1 MYIPRLRDCVISV
14 TGFTSET
21 IPTREQV
28 KSAIDVV
35 GACYLGP
42 LCKDYTTHLICYD
55 ERSDK
60 YQAVK
65 SWGVNIHV
73 VKCEWLFECMKRWER
88 VDEAEYLL
96 GEEEKMEE
104 EKKVDVNE
112 DSISTGDEEEDEEEK
127 GVNEDSISTGD
138 EEEIEVE
145 AVKEEK
151 KVDEVERVEEKKVEE
166 KKVEEKKVEEKKVEE
181 KKVEEK
187 MKEEQMKVIEV
198 EEKKKVEEEE
208 EEEKKVE
215 EEIENN
221 QMEEEKDVQIEE
233 SSNIS
238 LNLQNNSIYTESETL
253 SSSKRSLSPSQTPSS
268 KRPAITDK

>member
-1 MYIPRLRDCVISV
+1 MYIQRLRDCVISV

-112 DSISTGDEEEDEEEK
+112 DSISTGDEDEDEEEK

-166 KKVEEKKVEEKKVEE
+166 KKVEEKKVEEK
-181 KKVEEK
+181 

-198 EEKKKVEEEE
+198 EEKKKIEKE

-221 QMEEEKDVQIEE
+221 QMEEEKDVQMEK

-238 LNLQNNSIYTESETL
+238 LNLQNNPIYTESETL

>member
-21 IPTREQV
+21 TPTREQV

-88 VDEAEYLL
+88 VDEAEYVL

-127 GVNEDSISTGD
+127 RVNEDSISTGD

-145 AVKEEK
+145 RVEEK

-166 KKVEEKKVEEKKVEE
+166 KKVD
-181 KKVEEK
+181 EK

-198 EEKKKVEEEE
+198 EEKKKVEEE
-208 EEEKKVE
+208 
-215 EEIENN
+215 IENN
-221 QMEEEKDVQIEE
+221 QMEEEKDVQIKE

-238 LNLQNNSIYTESETL
+238 LNLQNNPIYTESETL

>member
-21 IPTREQV
+21 TPTREQV

-88 VDEAEYLL
+88 VDEAEYVL

-112 DSISTGDEEEDEEEK
+112 DSISTGDEEDEEEK

-166 KKVEEKKVEEKKVEE
+166 KKVEEM
-181 KKVEEK
+181 KVEEK

-198 EEKKKVEEEE
+198 EEKKKIEEKEVEIEKE

-238 LNLQNNSIYTESETL
+238 LNLQNNPIYTESETL

>member
-88 VDEAEYLL
+88 VDEAEYVL

-127 GVNEDSISTGD
+127 RVNEDSISTGD

-145 AVKEEK
+145 
-151 KVDEVERVEEKKVEE
+151 R
-166 KKVEEKKVEEKKVEE
+166 VEE

-187 MKEEQMKVIEV
+187 MKEEQM
-198 EEKKKVEEEE
+198 
-208 EEEKKVE
+208 
-215 EEIENN
+215 
-221 QMEEEKDVQIEE
+221 
-233 SSNIS
+233 NI
-238 LNLQNNSIYTESETL
+238 
-253 SSSKRSLSPSQTPSS
+253 
-268 KRPAITDK
+268 